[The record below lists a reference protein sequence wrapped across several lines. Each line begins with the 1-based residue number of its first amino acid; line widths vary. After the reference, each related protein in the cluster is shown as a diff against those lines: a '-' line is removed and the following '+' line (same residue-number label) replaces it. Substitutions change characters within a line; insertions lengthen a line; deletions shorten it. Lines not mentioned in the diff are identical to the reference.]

1 MVIKKRSRVDPRLME
16 DVEFNAEGN
25 EISRSYEPA

>member
-1 MVIKKRSRVDPRLME
+1 MVVKKRNRVDPRLME
-16 DVEFNAEGN
+16 DVEFDAEGK